1 MGGVQRKGYAKGWTY
16 ETARGLDESVG
27 LAGRKADG
35 DLEVGGL
42 ARSERLG
49 FDYKM
54 NECE

>member
-16 ETARGLDESVG
+16 ETALGLDESVG
-27 LAGRKADG
+27 LAGRKADS
-35 DLEVGGL
+35 DFEVGGL
-42 ARSERLG
+42 ARNERLG